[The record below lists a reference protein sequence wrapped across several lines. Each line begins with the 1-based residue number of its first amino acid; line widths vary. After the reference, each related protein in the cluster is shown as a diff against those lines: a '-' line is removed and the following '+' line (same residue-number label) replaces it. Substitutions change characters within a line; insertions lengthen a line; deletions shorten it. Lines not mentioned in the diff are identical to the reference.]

1 MFRYTVTPDPHA
13 HLLRVSLEL
22 TPPQDAVT
30 LHMPSW
36 TSGSYLIRDYAG
48 RIRGPRSNTGTL
60 VQTDKC
66 HWTVSGLTP
75 GATLRIEW
83 EAFTY
88 SVGIHD
94 AWLDDIRG
102 FYNPAAVLLI
112 PEGIDAPCL
121 LDFSDCRFVP
131 HCSLEPIG
139 THSFAA
145 SCTQELLDAPVTFT
159 SAKGEH
165 CILNLSVCGIPHTL
179 VFTGPGSSTLNKD
192 LILQDAQAILKTVL
206 DFWGAAPFRQYL
218 FHIQIGPRLYGGL
231 EHEASC
237 VLQTDTLA
245 LPGTSESS
253 RPKDYEDFLTV
264 FAHEYFHAWLV
275 KHLRPASFLP
285 YKLERECHTHD
296 LWVFEGFTTYYENV
310 LPFRAGVLDE
320 DKLLSL
326 TSARFN
332 RVREREGFHVESLSD
347 ASFNAWT
354 HLYKQTPDSA
364 YCQAS
369 YYGKGAVL
377 AFMLDAALRKAGF
390 SLDEVLKTWF
400 HEALADPQARSLPD
414 GGFFERIPVASIA
427 ERFKKLVT
435 SSDRTLWENE
445 WRCALSTLGMSEEA
459 DKNTPASRMHLGLQL
474 DGLRVS
480 YAESRGS
487 AYAAGLFAGDEII
500 AVNGLRADAAT
511 IERMIAQAKGSTVH
525 IHYFREHLLRS
536 AEIEIPVNPLP
547 QPGTLKMKNPTEF
560 GRAWIRSSNRQA

>member
-206 DFWGAAPFRQYL
+206 DFWGAPPSVSICFTSKSVPVSMAVWNTKPPACFRQTHWP
-218 FHIQIGPRLYGGL
+218 FPAPANPPVRK
-231 EHEASC
+231 
-237 VLQTDTLA
+237 TMR
-245 LPGTSESS
+245 TSSLS
-253 RPKDYEDFLTV
+253 
-264 FAHEYFHAWLV
+264 
-275 KHLRPASFLP
+275 
-285 YKLERECHTHD
+285 
-296 LWVFEGFTTYYENV
+296 
-310 LPFRAGVLDE
+310 
-320 DKLLSL
+320 SL
-326 TSARFN
+326 TN
-332 RVREREGFHVESLSD
+332 
-347 ASFNAWT
+347 
-354 HLYKQTPDSA
+354 
-364 YCQAS
+364 
-369 YYGKGAVL
+369 
-377 AFMLDAALRKAGF
+377 
-390 SLDEVLKTWF
+390 
-400 HEALADPQARSLPD
+400 
-414 GGFFERIPVASIA
+414 
-427 ERFKKLVT
+427 T
-435 SSDRTLWENE
+435 S
-445 WRCALSTLGMSEEA
+445 M
-459 DKNTPASRMHLGLQL
+459 
-474 DGLRVS
+474 
-480 YAESRGS
+480 
-487 AYAAGLFAGDEII
+487 
-500 AVNGLRADAAT
+500 
-511 IERMIAQAKGSTVH
+511 
-525 IHYFREHLLRS
+525 
-536 AEIEIPVNPLP
+536 
-547 QPGTLKMKNPTEF
+547 PG
-560 GRAWIRSSNRQA
+560 W

>member
-296 LWVFEGFTTYYENV
+296 LWVFEGFTP
-310 LPFRAGVLDE
+310 LPDLRTLQPCSRTRGLPRRVPVRRQLQRMDAPLQADARQC
-320 DKLLSL
+320 LLSGL
-326 TSARFN
+326 
-332 RVREREGFHVESLSD
+332 L
-347 ASFNAWT
+347 
-354 HLYKQTPDSA
+354 
-364 YCQAS
+364 
-369 YYGKGAVL
+369 
-377 AFMLDAALRKAGF
+377 LRKG
-390 SLDEVLKTWF
+390 
-400 HEALADPQARSLPD
+400 
-414 GGFFERIPVASIA
+414 
-427 ERFKKLVT
+427 
-435 SSDRTLWENE
+435 
-445 WRCALSTLGMSEEA
+445 
-459 DKNTPASRMHLGLQL
+459 SRPRLH
-474 DGLRVS
+474 
-480 YAESRGS
+480 A
-487 AYAAGLFAGDEII
+487 
-500 AVNGLRADAAT
+500 
-511 IERMIAQAKGSTVH
+511 
-525 IHYFREHLLRS
+525 
-536 AEIEIPVNPLP
+536 
-547 QPGTLKMKNPTEF
+547 
-560 GRAWIRSSNRQA
+560 